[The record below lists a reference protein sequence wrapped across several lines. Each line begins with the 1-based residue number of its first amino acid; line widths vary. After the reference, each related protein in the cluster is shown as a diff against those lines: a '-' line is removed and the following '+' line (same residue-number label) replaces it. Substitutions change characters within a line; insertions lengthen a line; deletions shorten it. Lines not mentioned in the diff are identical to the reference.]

1 MCCCPP
7 LSDVQCETLYVGD
20 GRFCTLDQDGDS
32 YPATVLS
39 VICEEGENTSY
50 CRQDLCPDVPNT
62 DPSSDIVCQGF
73 SQSSGTYSYMNTL
86 LTHFR
91 HSYLAVIGTGYV
103 MVSLCCMCRC
113 I

>member
-1 MCCCPP
+1 M
-7 LSDVQCETLYVGD
+7 QCETLYVGD

-39 VICEEGENTSY
+39 VICDEGENTSY

-62 DPSSDIVCQGF
+62 NPSDDTVCRGF

-86 LTHFR
+86 LTLTF
-91 HSYLAVIGTGYV
+91 VIPT
-103 MVSLCCMCRC
+103 
-113 I
+113 